1 MKDEL
6 TTNAD
11 TGQVAP
17 PDAKHLLPA
26 VFMSGKDKVE
36 QFQKEF
42 KALLAKYDA
51 EIEIQDFGRNWSTD
65 EKIVVTF
72 AWDKELSD
80 KVNDGIVPDLVVG
93 RWENGS

>member
-1 MKDEL
+1 MKVES
-6 TTNAD
+6 TN
-11 TGQVAP
+11 VEI
-17 PDAKHLLPA
+17 KHETPTCGKRVLPA
-26 VFMSGKDKVE
+26 VFLSGKDKVG

-51 EIEIQDFGRNWSTD
+51 EIEIQDFGRDWSTD

-80 KVNDGIVPDLVVG
+80 KVNDGIVPDWVVG
-93 RWENGS
+93 RWENGR